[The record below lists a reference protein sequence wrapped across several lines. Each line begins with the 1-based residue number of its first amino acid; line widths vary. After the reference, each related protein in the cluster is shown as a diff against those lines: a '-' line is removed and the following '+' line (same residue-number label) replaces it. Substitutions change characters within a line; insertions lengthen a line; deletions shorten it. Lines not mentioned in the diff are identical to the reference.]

1 MDFPRQGA
9 KALGKIDEEAFQCA
23 EFELEDTDVGKKNAM
38 RAQADDDDDDA
49 SMQIHSALAMSASE
63 PESSNMGGMPD
74 HQHARRKR
82 YGLVWPNDSAPPEKP
97 LPMIPD
103 DIVWPMPPSSTL
115 STGRER
121 RANRTSSSQK
131 RHYSML
137 CEEEEAVFPK
147 RKWAHPLADMGN
159 AVGWRTEVIGG
170 LQAIE
175 Y

>member
-9 KALGKIDEEAFQCA
+9 KGLGKIDEEAFQCA
-23 EFELEDTDVGKKNAM
+23 EFELEDTDVGKKNAR
-38 RAQADDDDDDA
+38 RAQADDDDNA

-74 HQHARRKR
+74 HQHARPKR
-82 YGLVWPNDSAPPEKP
+82 YGLVWPNDRALPEKP

-103 DIVWPMPPSSTL
+103 DIVWPMPPSSNL
-115 STGRER
+115 LMGRER
-121 RANRTSSSQK
+121 RASRTSSSSK

-159 AVGWRTEVIGG
+159 AIGWRSEVMGG